1 MASTITKDQVE
12 GVVTDALV
20 KFGTERELII
30 PEVTF
35 ESLDIDSLD
44 LFELGQIIEEEFS
57 IEIPDDA
64 AEKIQTVGDA
74 IGFIKTNAKS

>member
-1 MASTITKDQVE
+1 MGSTITKDQVE

-20 KFGTERELII
+20 KFGTERELIK

-44 LFELGQIIEEEFS
+44 LFELGQILEEEFS
-57 IEIPDDA
+57 IELKGSDVKGIA
-64 AEKIQTVGDA
+64 TVGDLVHVVA
-74 IGFIKTNAKS
+74 ALA

>member
-1 MASTITKDQVE
+1 MPPTITKERVE
-12 GVVTDALV
+12 EVVTDALV
-20 KFGTERELII
+20 KFGTERELIG

-57 IEIPDDA
+57 IELRGNDVKGIA
-64 AEKIQTVGDA
+64 TVGDLINVVSGLA
-74 IGFIKTNAKS
+74 

>member
-1 MASTITKDQVE
+1 MPSTITKDRVE
-12 GVVTDALV
+12 EVVTDALV
-20 KFGTERELII
+20 KFGTERELIG

-57 IEIPDDA
+57 IELRGNDVKGIA
-64 AEKIQTVGDA
+64 TVGDLINVVSGLA
-74 IGFIKTNAKS
+74 

>member
-20 KFGTERELII
+20 KFGTERELIT

-57 IEIPDDA
+57 IELKGSDVKDIA
-64 AEKIQTVGDA
+64 TVGDLVHVVA
-74 IGFIKTNAKS
+74 ALA

>member
-12 GVVTDALV
+12 EVLTGALV
-20 KFGTERELII
+20 TFGTERESIK

-44 LFELGQIIEEEFS
+44 LFELGQIIEEEFG
-57 IEIPDDA
+57 IELKGSDVKGIV
-64 AEKIQTVGDA
+64 TVGDLVDVVSSLA
-74 IGFIKTNAKS
+74 

>member
-1 MASTITKDQVE
+1 MGSTITKDQVE

-20 KFGTERELII
+20 KFGTERELIT

-57 IEIPDDA
+57 IELKGSDVKDIA
-64 AEKIQTVGDA
+64 TVGDLVHVVA
-74 IGFIKTNAKS
+74 ALA

>member
-1 MASTITKDQVE
+1 MGSTITKDQVE